1 MRGRGLDIIVLEESV
16 VPEAGELAE
25 RAGVDPAARP
35 VRRTYTAEYRARVLA
50 EYEAAPHGQK
60 SAVLRR
66 EGIYQTLVAE
76 WAKARDAEAVG
87 QTYRRERRSRSKD
100 ATAAARAV
108 KLEAENA
115 RLQRQLEQT
124 RAALDVMGKAH
135 RLLEL
140 LSESSSPLSQP
151 GTGQPR

>member
-1 MRGRGLDIIVLEESV
+1 MLEESSA
-16 VPEAGELAE
+16 VPADPDRG
-25 RAGVDPAARP
+25 DPAP
-35 VRRTYTAEYRARVLA
+35 KPTRRTYSAEYRARVLA

-76 WAKARDAEAVG
+76 WAKARDAEAAGTV
-87 QTYRRERRSRSKD
+87 YRRERKSRAKD
-100 ATAAARAV
+100 ATAAARAGEV
-108 KLEAENA
+108 EAENA

-124 RAALDVMGKAH
+124 QAALDVMGKAH

-140 LSESSSPLSQP
+140 LSDTSSPQSPPQ
-151 GTGQPR
+151 TGPRR

>member
-1 MRGRGLDIIVLEESV
+1 MEESR
-16 VPEAGELAE
+16 LAE
-25 RAGVDPAARP
+25 AEGPVVDPAALP

-76 WAKARDAEAVG
+76 WAKHRDAEAAG
-87 QTYRRERRSRSKD
+87 TTYRRERKPRSKEQS
-100 ATAAARAV
+100 TAARAV

-115 RLQRQLEQT
+115 RLTRQLEQT
-124 RAALDVMGKAH
+124 QAALDVMGKVH
-135 RLLEL
+135 GLLEL
-140 LSESSSPLSQP
+140 LSEHGTQSPAQPSLAP
-151 GTGQPR
+151 GTEQSR